1 VRGGALVRA
10 RAQALVQ
17 LAATG
22 VDGLRLP
29 EVFPRIHAL
38 VTSAALA
45 LGRRLPQAR
54 RAWDHAQKPRCPCL
68 VSPSRAPTRP
78 HAQARGEAWGAAVT
92 RWASVRLA
100 YRRHLE
106 RGALIVHPWR
116 LVDATRQRA
125 PEGERQVHAE
135 SNALAA

>member
-1 VRGGALVRA
+1 VRGWSLVRA
-10 RAQALVQ
+10 RAQAPVQ

-22 VDGLRLP
+22 VDGLSLP
-29 EVFPRIHAL
+29 EVFPLIHAL
-38 VTSAALA
+38 VTSSALA
-45 LGRRLPQAR
+45 MGRRLPQAR
-54 RAWDHAQKPRCPCL
+54 RDVEHAQKPRGPCL
-68 VSPSRAPTRP
+68 VSPSRAPTRH

-92 RWASVRLA
+92 RWESVRLA

-106 RGALIVHPWR
+106 RGSLSVHPWR